1 MTRNGRRIL
10 KRASI
15 PTEAVP
21 VKFKVKKPQLDIDI
35 LSDPSQPRPLTPRRK
50 KLIVQCSKLRE
61 SIRKKQTTI
70 RNLRSQTKRLRGKYD
85 KAEAIVVEL
94 LRHPYLQDQLTHKYI
109 EKKTTMFSIRSVRL
123 YSRWMHRR
131 PAKVIIPFEQDFNNQ
146 LKKEKV
152 IDLEPVLVEKEL
164 KKKLDKD
171 TEINVNRKESH
182 KIQENIAFKN
192 LKPIVPNDIV
202 EKRETK
208 IKKRNFYLSQKKVY
222 DDNGEILFEKLKEN
236 DGRISS
242 LLVKLKSKKERMRT
256 NQMLVEGWRLI
267 VDGLEAKC
275 KLKYI
280 IFSQIQDLHNLHP
293 FLPNVGVQIYK
304 VPYKEISKWSDL
316 ETPPGIFGVFEM
328 PTVENIKR
336 LSKPLPMVFICD
348 NIRVPGNLGAIL
360 RVAVGAG
367 CESVLLTKGC
377 VDVWD
382 PKVVRSAAGAHFRQ
396 PIYTSLDWEEIPNHL
411 VSDSSLFIADSNVT
425 TDYTETTDLTS
436 NSLLSQIPVLPYYGV
451 EFSNLKHI
459 TLVIGGETEGIS
471 EESYRLA
478 TSTNGL
484 RLNIPL
490 QRGVDSLNTG
500 MAAAVIAFEIRK
512 QFLQVWRKEKLE
524 REKGQIT

>member
-1 MTRNGRRIL
+1 MRAKPRTFTHINITR
-10 KRASI
+10 
-15 PTEAVP
+15 
-21 VKFKVKKPQLDIDI
+21 
-35 LSDPSQPRPLTPRRK
+35 
-50 KLIVQCSKLRE
+50 
-61 SIRKKQTTI
+61 
-70 RNLRSQTKRLRGKYD
+70 
-85 KAEAIVVEL
+85 
-94 LRHPYLQDQLTHKYI
+94 
-109 EKKTTMFSIRSVRL
+109 KTTMFSVRSVRL

-131 PAKVIIPFEQDFNNQ
+131 PAKVIIPFEKESNVQ

-152 IDLEPVLVEKEL
+152 IDLKPVLLEKEL
-164 KKKLDKD
+164 KKTLDKD
-171 TEINVNRKESH
+171 NAVNIKETS
-182 KIQENIAFKN
+182 KVQENITVKK
-192 LKPIVPNDIV
+192 LKPIIPNDVI

-222 DDNGEILFEKLKEN
+222 DDNGEILYEKLNEN
-236 DGRISS
+236 DSIISS

-275 KLKYI
+275 KLKYVM
-280 IFSQIQDLHNLHP
+280 FSQLQDLQNLHP
-293 FLPNVGVQIYK
+293 FLPNSGVQIYK
-304 VPYKEISKWSDL
+304 IPYKDITKWSDL

-328 PTVENIKR
+328 PTVENVKR
-336 LSKPLPMVFICD
+336 LSRPLPMVLICD

-367 CESVLLTKGC
+367 CETVLLTKGC

-382 PKVVRSAAGAHFRQ
+382 PKVIRSAAGAHFRQ
-396 PIYTSLDWEEIPNHL
+396 PIYTSLDWEEIPKHM
-411 VSDSSLFIADSNVT
+411 VPDSSLFIADSNIT
-425 TDYTETTDLTS
+425 TDNVETPDLTS

-512 QFLQVWRKEKLE
+512 QFIQAWTKEKLE
-524 REKGQIT
+524 REKEQII